1 MSDRL
6 QAVEHVNGPKD
17 RKKNDQ
23 NTSSGFIEDGL
34 SFLFGHL
41 VTSLLFGLPHLSVVY
56 TFGANTCIGCYIS
69 ALKEKAN
76 QRTGLNPLQRC
87 R

>member
-17 RKKNDQ
+17 RKNNDQ
-23 NTSSGFIEDGL
+23 NTSSGFVEDGL

-41 VTSLLFGLPHLSVVY
+41 VTSLLFGLPHLSLVY
-56 TFGANTCIGCYIS
+56 TFGAKTCIGCYIS
-69 ALKEKAN
+69 ALREKAN
-76 QRTGLNPLQRC
+76 KRNGLNPLQVSR
-87 R
+87 